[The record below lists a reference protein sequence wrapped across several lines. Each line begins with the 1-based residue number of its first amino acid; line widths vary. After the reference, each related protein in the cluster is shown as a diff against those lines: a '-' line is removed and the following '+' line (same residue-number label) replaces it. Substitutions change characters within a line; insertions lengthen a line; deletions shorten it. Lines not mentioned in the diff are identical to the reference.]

1 MRGYLIGV
9 GAALMIVGL
18 LWPWLGRIGW
28 GHLPGDISVRR
39 PGLAFYFPLGSS
51 ILISIV
57 LSVVLTLLLWFFRR

>member
-1 MRGYLIGV
+1 MREYLIGV
-9 GAALMIVGL
+9 GTALIVAGL

-39 PGLAFYFPLGSS
+39 PGFAFYFPLGSS

-57 LSVVLTLLLWFFRR
+57 LSAVLTLLLWFFRR